1 MNAYQYSSINGN
13 TREEGDGIKQNKQL
27 KFYTYYVLQIFI
39 VLYMIIM
46 QCMCFIYLYEITL
59 AAKQIDI
66 YTINQTETHEYIKK
80 LENII
85 NYICDTQ
92 NIC

>member
-1 MNAYQYSSINGN
+1 MKNSYQYSSINQDLTN
-13 TREEGDGIKQNKQL
+13 EHDGIKERKCPRYYGL
-27 KFYTYYVLQIFI
+27 KIFV
-39 VLYMIIM
+39 VLYIVIM

-59 AAKQIDI
+59 AAKQIDL
-66 YTINQTETHEYIKK
+66 YTINQTETREYIKK

-85 NYICDTQ
+85 NYICDNE

>member
-1 MNAYQYSSINGN
+1 MKNSYQYSSINQN
-13 TREEGDGIKQNKQL
+13 VIDDGDGIKSRKC
-27 KFYTYYVLQIFI
+27 YTYYALQIFI
-39 VLYMIIM
+39 VLYMVIM

-59 AAKQIDI
+59 TAKQIDI
-66 YTINQTETHEYIKK
+66 YTINQTETREYIKK

-85 NYICDTQ
+85 NYICDNE